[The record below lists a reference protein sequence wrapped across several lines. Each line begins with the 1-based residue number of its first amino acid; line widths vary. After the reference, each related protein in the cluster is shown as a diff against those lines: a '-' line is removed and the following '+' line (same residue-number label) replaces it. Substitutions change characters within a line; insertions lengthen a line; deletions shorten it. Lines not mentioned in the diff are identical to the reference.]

1 MIRMKSE
8 YIAWR
13 DIAGILAIL
22 VMSFLLVISASHVF
36 EYTFHGKVSTSSVD
50 VDITPYEVVDGK
62 MIPAIDKVIMPGDK
76 VSYIPEVR
84 NLREAGYVR
93 VKAEIDMD
101 ELSAEPIT
109 LSNVIELSDEW
120 VRKGDY
126 FYCTKIL
133 ERGEKSDVFK
143 GLSVPLLWTEDT
155 ASGFT
160 IRLVADVIQS
170 ANFNPDFDSDSPWG
184 SVEIEDA
191 KESEQTEYHVV
202 KQMPDSNTLVF
213 RSGKGFEANTDD
225 LFRNFKTHMA
235 GDKYSDSLNILNNSG
250 KDIDL
255 FFRTNNESSE
265 LLEQT
270 KLTIKFDGKQ
280 VYSGN
285 LVSKN
290 LNNWTKLME
299 LRRGDTAKMEY
310 TVELPS
316 ESMNN
321 YSVLQ
326 DNIKWQFKCAEIE
339 NSIVKTGDDANTVI
353 WFAIFLFSLIVLV
366 YIVGTERSRH
376 ESDQNS

>member
-1 MIRMKSE
+1 MIRMKSK

-36 EYTFHGKVSTSSVD
+36 EYTFSGAVSTGAVD
-50 VDITPYEVVDGK
+50 VDITPYELVDGE
-62 MIPAIDKVIMPGDK
+62 MIPAIDKVIMPGDQ

-84 NLREAGYVR
+84 NLREPGYVR
-93 VKAEIDMD
+93 VKAEINMD
-101 ELSAEPIT
+101 EVSAEPIT
-109 LSNVIELSDEW
+109 LSNVIELSDDW

-133 ERGEKSDVFK
+133 ERGEKSDLFK
-143 GLSVPLLWTEDT
+143 GLSVPLRWTEET

-160 IRLVADVIQS
+160 IKLVADVIQS
-170 ANFNPDFDSDSPWG
+170 ANFKPNFNSDSPWG
-184 SVEIEDA
+184 SVEIEEA

-213 RSGKGFEANTDD
+213 KSGKGFEANTDD
-225 LFRNFKTHMA
+225 IFRNFKTHMA

-250 KDIDL
+250 KDIEL
-255 FFRTNNESSE
+255 FFRTKNKTSD
-265 LLEQT
+265 LLEQM
-270 KLTIKFDGKQ
+270 KLTIKLDGKQ
-280 VYSGN
+280 VYSGD
-285 LVSKN
+285 LVSRS
-290 LNNWTKLME
+290 LSDWTKLMR

-316 ESMNN
+316 ESMNY

-326 DNIKWQFKCAEIE
+326 DSIKWQFKCAEIE
-339 NSIVKTGDDANTVI
+339 SSIVKTGDDSNMVI
-353 WFAIFLFSLIVLV
+353 WLVVFLFSLVVLV

-376 ESDQNS
+376 ESNQNS